1 MLKSQIQSLE
11 YSAEIRKQNSQKLL
25 TTEVDNE
32 RLTSKLQV
40 MKRETEN
47 LQRDRQNVEK
57 ELVASV
63 QEQADLQSKL
73 TIKSTALEDA
83 LKKLDEITSSNI
95 NQRRQI
101 SKHTENI
108 NELKEEVA
116 KLNMENHELAS
127 TIQGMRL
134 HGAGTNEA
142 AKELI
147 DDLSKLRTNLDIAEA
162 TIEKKTQTITDL
174 NDTLTKTEESLAKTK

>member
-63 QEQADLQSKL
+63 
-73 TIKSTALEDA
+73 
-83 LKKLDEITSSNI
+83 
-95 NQRRQI
+95 
-101 SKHTENI
+101 
-108 NELKEEVA
+108 
-116 KLNMENHELAS
+116 
-127 TIQGMRL
+127 
-134 HGAGTNEA
+134 
-142 AKELI
+142 
-147 DDLSKLRTNLDIAEA
+147 
-162 TIEKKTQTITDL
+162 
-174 NDTLTKTEESLAKTK
+174 